1 MASRISSIILNN
13 PSGFLDSFVSLM
25 GFKFLESSI
34 KIVNGKSVKMANNF
48 TALFHA
54 IGVSGLTFSYLFLSP
69 KNESLYYVFKTFS
82 TGYFLYDM
90 GFCVKHM
97 NGILKYCYLY
107 HHLASMFYVNSNPLY
122 SAEGVGLAELSN
134 IPSYIVYYL
143 LKTKNPNVKL
153 WKKIQ
158 FITYAFIRLPL
169 LGYYLYLSY
178 KNSGDK
184 IPVYVMTPVYI
195 MGLIWTKSL
204 YKQL

>member
-1 MASRISSIILNN
+1 MSSRISSMILNN
-13 PSGFLDSFVSLM
+13 PSGFLDLFVSLM

-34 KIVNGKSVKMANNF
+34 KFINGRSVKMANNF

-54 IGVSGLTFSYLFLSP
+54 IGASGLTFGYLFLSP
-69 KNESLYYVFKTFS
+69 NNESLYYVLKKFS

-90 GFCVKHM
+90 VFCLK
-97 NGILKYCYLY
+97 NLKSPLKYVYLY
-107 HHLASMFYVNSNPLY
+107 HHMASMYFINSNPLY
-122 SAEGVGLAELSN
+122 WAEGIGAAEISN

-153 WKKIQ
+153 MKKIQ
-158 FITYAFIRLPL
+158 FITYSLIRLPV

-178 KNSGDK
+178 KNSGYK
-184 IPVYVMTPVYI
+184 MPIYAMMPVYI